1 MGPCRSTLSICNHNA
16 IRGHV
21 GRILRL
27 LPSKVDGANEI
38 EIGYR
43 LRSEYWNKGIATE
56 AARAVRDH
64 AFRDSKLDRV
74 VSLIHPENVASR
86 RVAEKIG
93 MTPDR
98 ETIFRG
104 FPTIV
109 FAISREI
116 WWAKSGV

>member
-1 MGPCRSTLSICNHNA
+1 MNAPFPARLPFEMFDRVCDINLPTVDPRIFQRSVHDLA
-16 IRGHV
+16 
-21 GRILRL
+21 GRPHERLAGDVFVIARL
-27 LPSKVDGANEI
+27 LAYQHD
-38 EIGYR
+38 R
-43 LRSEYWNKGIATE
+43 RM
-56 AARAVRDH
+56 
-64 AFRDSKLDRV
+64 FRPFTKN
-74 VSLIHPENVASR
+74 SLGRPFVKRTR

-93 MTPDR
+93 MTPDG